1 VGIAIAPDQAKI
13 AKAKAFAGNRVQSR
27 VALSVKASA
36 GRSRRDRI
44 YEDGALRVRFPN
56 GDDLEAVVINTAGG
70 IAGGDKFTF
79 EVDVGEGAALTVT
92 TAAAE
97 KTYRSLGEPATVD
110 VKLNVGAGGSLYW
123 LPQETI
129 LFNAAQLRRG
139 IEADV
144 AEDAKLL
151 MIESVVFGRTAMD
164 EAVTQGSLFD
174 RWRLRRSGKLVFA
187 DTLRL
192 DGAIAEKLGQPAIAA
207 GGCAIA
213 TALLTPVDEAQVAA
227 LREQAYTGDV
237 GVSAWNGFALMRL
250 VARDGEILRHDIK
263 LLLAAIGGTLPRLW
277 LN

>member
-1 VGIAIAPDQAKI
+1 VGIAIALDQAKI

-70 IAGGDKFTF
+70 IAGGDRFAF
-79 EVDVGEGAALTVT
+79 EVDVGDGAALTVT

-144 AEDAKLL
+144 AEDTKLL

-174 RWRLRRSGKLVFA
+174 RWRLRRGGKLVFA

-213 TALLTPVDEAQVAA
+213 TALLTPVDEAQVVA
-227 LREQAYTGDV
+227 LREQPYTGDV

-250 VARDGEILRHDIK
+250 VARDGETLRQDIK